1 MGKIT
6 TFVTPIPAT
15 KMLAALALSLSSS
28 AFISPATTSA
38 VSIRA
43 VYSPANK
50 MTMLLGGTTRP
61 RGGFKFGFG
70 KKGPRTTPEE
80 ELAAGRQRKVFD
92 SYGSFVNP
100 RAIGYQ
106 NSAKKKLKA
115 VPASFAPGKGMAARR
130 SARDLVNAK
139 PNSVS
144 ANYPVNKGKNIQIQ
158 KNGFGNF
165 INPFQLAKGKSK
177 YGMPVFLANGN
188 INPAFL
194 AAERKDLA
202 QQRKK
207 NIKAEAG
214 KVKKMMAAKTW
225 LLEDFI
231 RYDIGEVDKETP
243 RSKGI

>member
-1 MGKIT
+1 
-6 TFVTPIPAT
+6 
-15 KMLAALALSLSSS
+15 MLAVLALSLSSS
-28 AFISPATTSA
+28 AFISPATT

-50 MTMLLGGTTRP
+50 MTMLLGGSTRP
-61 RGGFKFGFG
+61 KTGFKFGFG
-70 KKGPRTTPEE
+70 KRSPRTTPEE
-80 ELAAGRQRKVFD
+80 ELAAGRQKKVRD

-130 SARDLVNAK
+130 QSKDLLNAK

-144 ANYPVNKGKNIQIQ
+144 ANYPTNKGKNIQIQ
-158 KNGFGNF
+158 NNGFGNF
-165 INPFQLAKGKSK
+165 INPFQMAKGKSK
-177 YGMPVFLANGN
+177 YGMPVFLPNGN

-194 AAERKDLA
+194 AAERKDMNL
-202 QQRKK
+202 QRKK
-207 NIKAEAG
+207 NIKAEAA
-214 KVKKMMAAKTW
+214 KVKKMKAARTW

-231 RYDIGEVDKETP
+231 RYDIGEVDKQTP
-243 RSKGI
+243 RDKGI